1 LKIAITGASGFIG
14 SNLVR
19 NFAASGHEVVALV
32 RSREKAL
39 ALARPGVT
47 IAIADVVNRDSLL
60 AAFSGADAVLH
71 VAALFNNPEA
81 SRSDY
86 LRVNVE
92 GTKNVLE
99 AALKQGV
106 GRVIHCST
114 IGVATGYGS
123 PPYSE
128 STPYSPPAGDKYETT
143 KCEGEKAALEYF
155 KRLGAPVVVLRPAQ
169 VYGPGDRS
177 KAKFYRMIQKG
188 IIVNPG
194 KTLKHLVYVDDL
206 CRGFDLALR
215 TPKIEGE
222 IFIIGGRE
230 PIPLG
235 KLIEIGAKGLGVSPP
250 KVRLP
255 AWPFTLLFA
264 LVETGAR
271 SVRMKPPVFRR
282 SVDFFTKSV
291 ALDVHKAKEVLGF
304 ESDVDVATGVARTID
319 WYRENHLLA

>member
-1 LKIAITGASGFIG
+1 M
-14 SNLVR
+14 
-19 NFAASGHEVVALV
+19 
-32 RSREKAL
+32 
-39 ALARPGVT
+39 ARPGVT
-47 IAIADVVNRDSLL
+47 VAIGDVVNRDSLV

-86 LRVNVE
+86 VRVNVE

-106 GRVIHCST
+106 RRVIHCST
-114 IGVATGYGS
+114 IGVATEHGS

-128 STPYSPPAGDKYETT
+128 STPYSPAAVDKYEMT
-143 KCEGEKAALEYF
+143 KCEGEKAALECF
-155 KRLGAPVVVLRPAQ
+155 RRLGVPVVVLRPAQ

-194 KTLKHLVYVDDL
+194 QTLKHLVYVDDL

-222 IFIIGGRE
+222 IFIIAGRG
-230 PIPLG
+230 PIPLRT
-235 KLIEIGAKGLGVSPP
+235 LIEIGAKGLGVSPP

-255 AWPFTLLFA
+255 AWPFTFLFG

-282 SVDFFTKSV
+282 SMDFFTKSIT
-291 ALDVHKAKEVLGF
+291 LDVRKAKEVLGF
-304 ESDVDVATGVARTID
+304 QSEVDVPTGVARTIA
-319 WYRENHLLA
+319 WYRENRLL

>member
-32 RSREKAL
+32 RSQEKAP
-39 ALARPGVT
+39 AMARPGVS
-47 IAIADVVNRDSLL
+47 IAIGDVVNRDSLV

-86 LRVNVE
+86 VRVNVE

-106 GRVIHCST
+106 RRVVHCST
-114 IGVATGYGS
+114 IGVAIGRGT

-128 STPYSPPAGDKYETT
+128 STPYSPAAGDKYEIT
-143 KCEGEKAALEYF
+143 KCEGEKAALECF
-155 KRLGAPVVVLRPAQ
+155 KRLGVPVVVLRPAQ

-194 KTLKHLVYVDDL
+194 QTLKHLVYVDDL
-206 CRGFDLALR
+206 YRAFDLALR
-215 TPKIEGE
+215 TPNIEGE
-222 IFIIGGRE
+222 IFIIAGRG
-230 PIPLG
+230 PIPLREF
-235 KLIEIGAKGLGVSPP
+235 IEIGAKGLGVSTPN
-250 KVRLP
+250 VRLP
-255 AWPFTLLFA
+255 AWPFTLVFG

-282 SVDFFTKSV
+282 SMDFFTKSV
-291 ALDVHKAKEVLGF
+291 ALDVRKARDVLGF
-304 ESDVDVATGVARTID
+304 QSEVDVPTGVARTIA
-319 WYRENHLLA
+319 WYRENRLL

>member
-14 SNLVR
+14 ANLVR
-19 NFAASGHEVVALV
+19 HFAAGGHEVVALV
-32 RSREKAL
+32 RSREKARAIEL
-39 ALARPGVT
+39 PGVR
-47 IAIADVVNRDSLL
+47 IALGDVVDRESLL
-60 AAFSGADAVLH
+60 AGFSGADSVLH

-81 SRSDY
+81 SRTDY

-99 AALKQGV
+99 TALKQGV
-106 GRVIHCST
+106 RRIVHCST
-114 IGVATGYGS
+114 IGVATGHGS

-128 STPYSPPAGDKYETT
+128 STPYSPAAGDKYELT
-143 KCEGEKAALEYF
+143 KCEGEKAAIEYF
-155 KRLGAPVVVLRPAQ
+155 NRLGAPVVVLRPAQ

-194 KTLKHLVYVDDL
+194 QTLKHLVYVDDL
-206 CRGFDLALR
+206 CRAFDLALR

-230 PIPLG
+230 PIRLR
-235 KLIEIGAKGLGVSPP
+235 KLIEIGANGLGVSPP
-250 KVRLP
+250 RVNLP

-271 SVRMKPPVFRR
+271 WVRMKPPVFRR
-282 SVDFFTKSV
+282 SADFFTKSV
-291 ALDVHKAKEVLGF
+291 SLDVRKAKAVLGF
-304 ESDVDVATGVARTID
+304 QSEVDVPTGVARTIA
-319 WYRENHLLA
+319 WYRENRLL